1 MVLLDV
7 ALSKR
12 RNHMGRG
19 ARVIIPSVH
28 HHCSQIIWRFL
39 THDAVGN
46 AKFGFPIKCGSG
58 KLLGSGQVLLARK
71 INFVF
76 LPYLEHEGIYYSINN
91 IFDIPAVKCTCYSE
105 VTSWNSMDFIWR
117 SLPFLMSVRTKQI
130 NSCPPKTKGFALAPP
145 TALWAAGGEIL
156 PFGGSHSVFGQFELN
171 IFTLT
176 ACTM

>member
-12 RNHMGRG
+12 RNHLERG

-117 SLPFLMSVRTKQI
+117 SLPSWCRSEQSKLIHARQKQKV
-130 NSCPPKTKGFALAPP
+130 SPSRRPRHFGRRAGKFCRLADDIQSSDF
-145 TALWAAGGEIL
+145 WH
-156 PFGGSHSVFGQFELN
+156 FNVKYR
-171 IFTLT
+171 
-176 ACTM
+176 